1 MFREFKKE
9 VEKVLTKALKKASY
23 AAAGE
28 ELELEE
34 SEHADISSR
43 VAFSLARTHKQPPS
57 VVAEEIVR
65 HLELTKTS
73 ADSKLIL
80 KAVAVGPY
88 INFYANDFFLQKT
101 LQRIKDEEDEEGAET
116 AAAEAVEER
125 REERREKKRR
135 EEKRRG
141 KIIIEHTSANADGPL
156 HIGHLRNAI
165 IGDVLVR
172 VLKRAGFAVETQ
184 YYVNDMGRQIGVAVW
199 GAERL
204 GVAADKKPDHAVAD
218 VYIAANKLLEAE
230 KEAAAETVEAETV
243 EAETEAEKSVGE
255 LMRKYEAGDEEVVRR
270 YKAVVEKCLSGVRA
284 SLERLNIR
292 HDLFVWESEFV
303 RSGAVA
309 EVLEELKRKGEVR
322 FEGSAVLLK
331 LEGIGKELVVQ
342 RSDGTSLYTARD
354 LAYHRWKSERGDR
367 VDRIIDVFGK
377 DHELVSQQLAKAL
390 EILGVRVLPEFVL
403 FEFVSLPSGSLSTRA
418 GRYISVDEL
427 IEKIEERAYEEVS
440 KRRRDLSEEKRREI
454 ARKVGVGA
462 LRYDIVKVSPEKHIV
477 FDLENALDIEKKGA
491 PFVQYSHAR
500 ACSILRA
507 ATAAATAR
515 GSEASRLRLHEESE
529 KELVKKLA
537 KFESVVEA
545 AASELRPHLVAKY
558 ARELAESFNLFYKD
572 CPVLTAEKVEVRE
585 ARLVLVECA
594 KIVLSR
600 VLEVLGVEAPEEM

>member
-65 HLELTKTS
+65 HLELTETS

-101 LQRIKDEEDEEGAET
+101 LQRIKDEEGAKP
-116 AAAEAVEER
+116 AAA
-125 REERREKKRR
+125 
-135 EEKRRG
+135 EKRRG

-204 GVAADKKPDHAVAD
+204 EVAADKKPDHAVAD

-255 LMRKYEAGDEEVVRR
+255 LMRKYEVGDEEVVRR

-440 KRRRDLSEEKRREI
+440 KRRRDLSEGKRREI
-454 ARKVGVGA
+454 ARRVGVGA

-515 GSEASRLRLHEESE
+515 GSEASRLWLHEESE